1 MERVKTRMKTLRIRR
16 MIPFC
21 LFLFAAAFIYFCTL
35 KVYADEKP
43 VVIVL
48 DPGHGGTDIGA
59 ITKGRMEKELNYRVA
74 MACKRELEK
83 YEGVKVYLSRDKDEE
98 KTLMERAVFAYEKKA
113 DLVISLHFNA
123 SESHL
128 LSGAET
134 YVSSKQPLK
143 AKAEKFALNELSLL
157 EQYGVPIHG
166 NFTRLNES
174 NLDYYGI
181 IRESASRGMPTVIV
195 EHCYLDVPAEER
207 FFDTPDDLERF
218 GIIDATAVAMTYGL
232 RSKELG
238 VDYSNQKNNEPILP
252 QHVYRKDTSSPE
264 VTCEF
269 VKYDYNLKKAVFD
282 ITLNDPEC
290 EVTSF
295 GVSIDN
301 GKTYSPF
308 RNLYFDEQFEF
319 EYIIKD
325 CEDANVII
333 GVYNA
338 FGVFGYSQPIAMS
351 DYVESEVVEA
361 FASIEFPQSQSRNP
375 SIFSFRY
382 MIDIIQEMNEL
393 FYLLLFIVSALFG
406 ICATV
411 VLTFLKRTGL
421 YI

>member
-1 MERVKTRMKTLRIRR
+1 MKTLRIRR
-16 MIPFC
+16 MISFSMFV
-21 LFLFAAAFIYFCTL
+21 LVFIIAGMIMNSANA
-35 KVYADEKP
+35 YADNEP

-48 DPGHGGTDIGA
+48 DPGHGGTDMGA

-83 YEGVKVYLSRDKDEE
+83 YEGVKVYVTRDKNEE
-98 KTLMERAVFAYEKKA
+98 KSLADRAAFAFDKKA

-134 YVSSKQPLK
+134 YISSKQPLY
-143 AKAEKFALNELSLL
+143 AKAEKFALTELSLL

-166 NFTRLNES
+166 NFTRLNEN

-181 IRESASRGMPTVIV
+181 IRESATRGMPAVIV

-232 RSKELG
+232 RSEELG
-238 VDYSNQKNNEPILP
+238 IDYSKKKKDNPVLP
-252 QHVYRKDTSSPE
+252 QHVFRQDTTPPKVN
-264 VTCEF
+264 VTF
-269 VKYDYNLKKAVFD
+269 LDFDYNKKKALFEISV
-282 ITLNDPEC
+282 NDPEC

-295 GVSIDN
+295 GISLDN

-308 RNLYFDEQFEF
+308 RNLFFQDKFEF
-319 EYIIKD
+319 EYIIDD
-325 CEDANVII
+325 CSDAKVMI

-338 FGVFGYSQPIAMS
+338 FGVFGYSESLVLS
-351 DYVESEVVEA
+351 DFVQEEVISA
-361 FASIEFPQSQSRNP
+361 FASLESPQTKFNFGDDVLEVMTDIVRQRN
-375 SIFSFRY
+375 SK
-382 MIDIIQEMNEL
+382 
-393 FYLLLFIVSALFG
+393 FYALLFFLFSMFGALFT
-406 ICATV
+406 IFLL
-411 VLTFLKRTGL
+411 VLKKKEIYR
-421 YI
+421 